1 MFEQFRLAEVLV
13 QYKQNFV
20 SKLWG
25 EEKYKWEAVKWF
37 QDNWDVNAPDFAE
50 MLNRSLDKT
59 YNLLASANN
68 FPKGMIVGFA
78 KSAPEEVRAM
88 FLSLYDE
95 SKDVY
100 ERINAFKM
108 QSTVLLEKYGNGAAQ
123 HYQYENA
130 ISTYLWLRFPDKY
143 YIYKFGEVK
152 TVASELESD
161 YRFKKG
167 AYADNIRNFLKLY
180 DEISAALKEDT
191 ELVNLFQSQ
200 LRDTCYPDPE
210 LKTLTI
216 DVGFYISRQYAQRDT
231 AAAVST
237 DWYGADYDP
246 GLSVEDWMKLLKDES
261 VFTTGALEIMKRMK
275 DYGGMASCTQLAV
288 KYGETKNFYNSGSV
302 ALARRV
308 CETTSI
314 TPNSRDDGST
324 QWWTILYTG
333 RDAGKDEDG
342 SFVWKLRDE
351 LSTALDKVDL
361 SGIELYVAAAPGEQ
375 DHGYWWLNA
384 NPKIWSFS
392 DIAVG
397 EVQAY
402 TLYNENGNKRRIF
415 QNFLDAKAGDM
426 IIGYESNP
434 VKQIVAIGRVS
445 AEQDGEKLFFEK
457 VEGLTSPID
466 YATLRGCPELERM
479 EYFQNP
485 QGSLFKLTRGE
496 FDFIFDLIREE
507 NPAAQEASI
516 DAYTKSDFLDEV
528 YMTEKRYEN
537 LVAVLRNKKN
547 IILQG
552 APGVGKTFAAK
563 RLAWSMMGEKDDS
576 RIEFV
581 QFHQNY
587 SYEDF
592 MMGYK
597 PVEDG
602 FELKY
607 GIFYRFCQRAAN
619 QPDKEFFFIIDEI
632 NRGNMSKIF
641 GELLMLI
648 EKDYRGTKATLAYN
662 GLSFSVPKN
671 LYIIGMMNTADRSLA
686 MIDYALRRR
695 FSFFEVE
702 PGFDS
707 EGFIHYQNG
716 LNNETLNELINK
728 VKDLNREISLDKSLG
743 KGFCI
748 GHSYFCGRDVCTE
761 EWLHSIVDYD
771 ILPMLSEY
779 WFDDANKLQ
788 RWENILQGVFQ

>member
-1 MFEQFRLAEVLV
+1 MERQLSTIRQDNNAKLDEMRQTVDEKLQKTLNDRMTESFRLVNDRLEQVYRGLGEMQSLAQGVGDLKKVLSNVKTRGILGEVQLGAILEDILTPE
-13 QYKQNFV
+13 QYGKNV
-20 SKLWG
+20 ATVPGSRNVV
-25 EEKYKWEAVKWF
+25 EYAVKLP
-37 QDNWDVNAPDFAE
+37 A
-50 MLNRSLDKT
+50 
-59 YNLLASANN
+59 
-68 FPKGMIVGFA
+68 
-78 KSAPEEVRAM
+78 
-88 FLSLYDE
+88 
-95 SKDVY
+95 
-100 ERINAFKM
+100 
-108 QSTVLLEKYGNGAAQ
+108 
-123 HYQYENA
+123 
-130 ISTYLWLRFPDKY
+130 
-143 YIYKFGEVK
+143 
-152 TVASELESD
+152 
-161 YRFKKG
+161 
-167 AYADNIRNFLKLY
+167 
-180 DEISAALKEDT
+180 
-191 ELVNLFQSQ
+191 
-200 LRDTCYPDPE
+200 
-210 LKTLTI
+210 
-216 DVGFYISRQYAQRDT
+216 
-231 AAAVST
+231 
-237 DWYGADYDP
+237 
-246 GLSVEDWMKLLKDES
+246 
-261 VFTTGALEIMKRMK
+261 
-275 DYGGMASCTQLAV
+275 
-288 KYGETKNFYNSGSV
+288 
-302 ALARRV
+302 
-308 CETTSI
+308 
-314 TPNSRDDGST
+314 
-324 QWWTILYTG
+324 
-333 RDAGKDEDG
+333 EDG
-342 SFVWKLRDE
+342 SFIWKLRDE
-351 LSTALDKVDL
+351 LSEALDQTDL
-361 SGIELYVAAAPGEQ
+361 SNIELCAAAAPEE

-384 NPKIWSFS
+384 NPRIWSFS

-397 EVQAY
+397 EVQSY

-415 QNFLDAKAGDM
+415 QNFLDAKVGDM

-434 VKQIVAIGRVS
+434 VKQIVAIGRIS

-466 YATLRGCPELERM
+466 YATLKGCPELERM

-496 FDFIFDLIREE
+496 YDFILDMIREE
-507 NPAAQEASI
+507 NPVTAETSI

-552 APGVGKTFAAK
+552 APGVGKTFAAR

-607 GIFYRFCQRAAN
+607 GIFYRFCQKAAN

-707 EGFIHYQNG
+707 EGFIHYQNS
-716 LNNETLNELINK
+716 LNNETLNELVNK

-779 WFDDANKLQ
+779 WFDDANRLQ